1 MSTEVMSRETFNYIL
16 IAVEYFAI
24 LLMGIFIVRK
34 RKMLKGEKS
43 ILERMPKLK
52 KPALML
58 VFLLLFVL

>member
-43 ILERMPKLK
+43 ILERMSKLK

>member
-24 LLMGIFIVRK
+24 LLMGMFIVRK

-43 ILERMPKLK
+43 ILERMLKLK

>member
-34 RKMLKGEKS
+34 REMLKGEKS
-43 ILERMPKLK
+43 IFGRMLKLK
-52 KPALML
+52 KPALVL
-58 VFLLLFVL
+58 AFLLLFVL